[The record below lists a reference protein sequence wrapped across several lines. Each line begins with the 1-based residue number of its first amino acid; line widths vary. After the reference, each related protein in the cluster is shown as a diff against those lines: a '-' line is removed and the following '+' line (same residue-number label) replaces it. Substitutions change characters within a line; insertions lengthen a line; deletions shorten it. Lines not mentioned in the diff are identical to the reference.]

1 MKLLLGMLMS
11 ALPLQCV
18 PVDTAKPSQAVN
30 ACPQYE
36 HLLQQHSPGWDVK
49 RMSRLMWR
57 ESRCQPEVRS
67 RTRDTGL
74 LQINDINHKWL
85 SDRWQKPVT
94 VEYLQD
100 PTVNVLAAAELFRF
114 WERHS
119 RNGYQPWATR

>member
-1 MKLLLGMLMS
+1 MKLLLGALMS

-18 PVDTAKPSQAVN
+18 PVDTTPSARGS
-30 ACPQYE
+30 CPQYE
-36 HLLQQHSPGWDVK
+36 HLLKEHNPGWDVK
-49 RMSRLMWR
+49 TMSRVMWR

-94 VEYLQD
+94 VEYLQN
-100 PTVNVLAAAELFRF
+100 PTVNVEAAAELFKF
-114 WERHS
+114 WQRHS
-119 RNGYQPWATR
+119 RNGYQPWATTKK